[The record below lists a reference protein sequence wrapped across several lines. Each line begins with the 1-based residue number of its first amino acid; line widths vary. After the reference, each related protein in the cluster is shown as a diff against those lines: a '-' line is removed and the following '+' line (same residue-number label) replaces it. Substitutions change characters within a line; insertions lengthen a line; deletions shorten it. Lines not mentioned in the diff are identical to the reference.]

1 MTLKELAVSYRES
14 ARLLDTRIRE
24 LRQRK
29 AQTDSPDERCGLE
42 GRIRELETMHRE
54 MQGIARHCEHYYER
68 GYRRNAKYTI

>member
-24 LRQRK
+24 LRCRQ
-29 AQTDSPDERCGLE
+29 AQTGSTDERCQME
-42 GRIRELETMHRE
+42 GRIRELAAMHRE
-54 MQGIARHCEHYYER
+54 MQGLARHCEHYYER